1 MNITII
7 ALPSAKKLMSKTLKG
22 YEVENVLSN
31 ELSHNLSSVLPI
43 LIINRKQ

>member
-7 ALPSAKKLMSKTLKG
+7 AHLSAKKLISKTLKG
-22 YEVENVLSN
+22 YEVENVLSS
-31 ELSHNLSSVLPI
+31 ELNHNLSSVLLI